1 MRGDRLVFIDKDG
14 TLVEN
19 VPYNV
24 DPALIRLSRG
34 AERAIPRLAKA
45 GFRLVVVSNQSGVA
59 LGRFP
64 ESALRRV
71 KERLAELLAPLG
83 AELAGFYYCPHHPEG
98 SVAKYAIRCDCRK
111 PAPGL
116 IERAARELGASAKD
130 TWLVGDILDDVE
142 AGSRAGC
149 TTILLDNGNET
160 EWVLTP
166 QRRPDYIVRDL
177 DEAAD
182 FIVSTG
188 VPAPPLATRTALDVR
203 R

>member
-1 MRGDRLVFIDKDG
+1 MRSGGLVFIDKDG

-24 DPALIRLSRG
+24 DPALIRLTRG
-34 AERAIPRLAKA
+34 SERAIPRLAKA
-45 GFRLVVVSNQSGVA
+45 GFRLVVVSNQPGVA

-64 ESALRRV
+64 ESALLRV

-83 AELAGFYYCPHHPEG
+83 AELAGFYYCPHHPQG
-98 SVAKYAIRCDCRK
+98 SVAEYAIRCGCRK

-116 IERAARELGASAKD
+116 IERAARELNASAKGA
-130 TWLVGDILDDVE
+130 WLVGDILDDVE

-182 FIVSTG
+182 FIVSPG
-188 VPAPPLATRTALDVR
+188 ISAPRLAVR
-203 R
+203 PTEDARR

>member
-1 MRGDRLVFIDKDG
+1 MRRGGLVFIDKDG

-34 AERAIPRLAKA
+34 AERAIARLAKA
-45 GFRLVVVSNQSGVA
+45 GFRLVVVSNQPGVA

-64 ESALRRV
+64 ESALLRV
-71 KERLAELLAPLG
+71 KERLGELLAPLG

-98 SVAKYAIRCDCRK
+98 SIAEYAIHCDCRK

-116 IERAARELGASAKD
+116 IERAARELNASAKD
-130 TWLVGDILDDVE
+130 AWLVGDILDDVE

-149 TTILLDNGNET
+149 TTVLLDNGNET
-160 EWVLTP
+160 EWILAP
-166 QRRPDYIVRDL
+166 ERRPDYIVRDL

-182 FIVSTG
+182 FIVSAE
-188 VPAPPLATRTALDVR
+188 VSAPPLMERPAMDVR

>member
-1 MRGDRLVFIDKDG
+1 MRSGGLVFIDKDG

-24 DPALIRLSRG
+24 DPALVRLSRG
-34 AERAIPRLAKA
+34 AERAIPRLARG
-45 GFRLVVVSNQSGVA
+45 GFRLVVVSNQPGVA

-64 ESALRRV
+64 ESALRSV
-71 KERLAELLAPLG
+71 EERLGELLAPLG

-98 SVAKYAIRCDCRK
+98 AVPEYAIRCGCRK

-116 IERAARELGASAKD
+116 IERAARELNASAKGA
-130 TWLVGDILDDVE
+130 WLVGDILDDVE

-149 TTILLDNGNET
+149 ITILLDNGNET

-182 FIVSTG
+182 FIVSSG
-188 VPAPPLATRTALDVR
+188 VPAPRLADRPSMDVSR
-203 R
+203 